1 MLDQDQ
7 GVLDPE
13 LVSIVVQAEQCF
25 VDVEE
30 MSSGPDTFRLDQ
42 LADDVIPV
50 PSCALSA
57 IIPSPMRPGL
67 GNLLEVALSEEF
79 SK

>member
-7 GVLDPE
+7 GLFDPK

-30 MSSGPDTFRLDQ
+30 MSSGTDTFRLDQ
-42 LADDVIPV
+42 LADDVV
-50 PSCALSA
+50 PTCALSA

-67 GNLLEVALSEEF
+67 GSLLEVSLSEEF